1 MTEWL
6 PTICEQTDR
15 QSQAADRHRPTV
27 RQNSYRQTDRQTVK
41 RTDTHTNTDSKK
53 STSAQGRQKRHPY
66 LHSLEQE
73 IHSYSIWLLF
83 CGSVRNILQ
92 KHQNQNTRNAQEK
105 QVTKSLLIVKLQGF
119 IYNLVMTVIAMNRIF
134 QGFIQWEELFV
145 RNDSSYRNRILKQCD
160 CVAKDR
166 QWFILNNLADYS
178 WECPP

>member
-1 MTEWL
+1 MLGLCTEVKNGTWLFCLDGGLGCWGNLCHHRLHTEKTERCWITKITTRKLTKESQLSNSMAEWL

-27 RQNSYRQTDRQTVK
+27 RQNSYRQTDRQTDRQSGRQTVK

-66 LHSLEQE
+66 LHSLEKE

-105 QVTKSLLIVKLQGF
+105 QVT
-119 IYNLVMTVIAMNRIF
+119 
-134 QGFIQWEELFV
+134 
-145 RNDSSYRNRILKQCD
+145 
-160 CVAKDR
+160 
-166 QWFILNNLADYS
+166 
-178 WECPP
+178 

>member
-1 MTEWL
+1 MLSSTEMLALCIYRGEKRNLAFLFGRGLGCWGNLFNHRLHTENTERCWITKITTRKLTKESQLSNSMAEWL

-27 RQNSYRQTDRQTVK
+27 RQNSYRQTDRQSGRQTVK

-66 LHSLEQE
+66 LHSLEKE

-105 QVTKSLLIVKLQGF
+105 QVT
-119 IYNLVMTVIAMNRIF
+119 
-134 QGFIQWEELFV
+134 
-145 RNDSSYRNRILKQCD
+145 
-160 CVAKDR
+160 
-166 QWFILNNLADYS
+166 
-178 WECPP
+178 